1 MVCIN
6 GGEWYQ
12 VHQTEKSPELKL
24 RKGINIIFLSGTSP
38 DQAKKVRDRDV
49 NGTSYIYILYWDGDE
64 DNKKFRCITKKN
76 RMLSGCLQYGRR
88 KGIIR

>member
-64 DNKKFRCITKKN
+64 DYKITKSSDASLKKIECYQAAYN
-76 RMLSGCLQYGRR
+76 M
-88 KGIIR
+88 

>member
-1 MVCIN
+1 MVS
-6 GGEWYQ
+6 GSSDGKESG
-12 VHQTEKSPELKL
+12 KLKL

-64 DNKKFRCITKKN
+64 DYKITKKFRCITKKN